1 MYFRLLILYSARFTY
16 NDSTGVNHCFSR
28 NYSIIPPHFDSV
40 RIFLSLP
47 LRLRMRRKGF
57 VRRSHFA
64 QHLLMKIWGTTL
76 NWMGSGSPGMSTHNN
91 RMILFVGTS
100 FFGRNFMLLS
110 AGWNVHRILMPNYCS
125 WKKKYQALNNTTTA
139 ALLHIYPNLLPLSFG
154 TDNESWYLKWYW
166 ALPHMVSISNHS
178 RSGKMS
184 STFMII
190 FRLNFIQSITL

>member
-1 MYFRLLILYSARFTY
+1 MIARMLITASRGIIQLFHLTLTVWEFFFHFRWDWEWEEKDSSGDHILLNIYWWKYEGPHWIEWVLVALECQLIT
-16 NDSTGVNHCFSR
+16 TGWSYLWVHHFSDE
-28 NYSIIPPHFDSV
+28 IE
-40 RIFLSLP
+40 
-47 LRLRMRRKGF
+47 
-57 VRRSHFA
+57 
-64 QHLLMKIWGTTL
+64 
-76 NWMGSGSPGMSTHNN
+76 TH
-91 RMILFVGTS
+91 
-100 FFGRNFMLLS
+100 FMLLS
-110 AGWNVHRILMPNYCS
+110 AGWSVHRILMPNYCS

-154 TDNESWYLKWYW
+154 TDNESWYLKWYS